1 MSVDT
6 ILRFRVTF
14 EIYKKITMNV
24 LKNLLFYFV
33 VCLLSGVSLMGQV
46 TNQVDLNSEMGL
58 ERKSK
63 YNLDELKIRW
73 KKAAMENCTGVPCN
87 DFICGNSTVS
97 DIDGNAY
104 TTVLIGKQC
113 WTKENLKV
121 TKYNNNDVIPD
132 STLSTWGMTATGAR
146 TEYVVGGV
154 TVSGYVGT
162 YGYIYNWYAVDDQR
176 KLCPAGWHVPL
187 DGEWST
193 MIQHLDNAAL
203 STTVGTQSPSAGGSM
218 KSLSSLWNAPN
229 TRATNS
235 SGFSALPAAFR
246 NSSGVSGGIRINA
259 FFWSS
264 SSIDAINAWYRN
276 VGTNN
281 SNVDRLNLA
290 KSHGASVRCI
300 KD

>member
-1 MSVDT
+1 
-6 ILRFRVTF
+6 
-14 EIYKKITMNV
+14 MNI

-46 TNQVDLNSEMGL
+46 TNRVDLNSEMGL

-162 YGYIYNWYAVDDQR
+162 YGYIY
-176 KLCPAGWHVPL
+176 
-187 DGEWST
+187 
-193 MIQHLDNAAL
+193 II
-203 STTVGTQSPSAGGSM
+203 GTQWTIKG
-218 KSLSSLWNAPN
+218 NY
-229 TRATNS
+229 
-235 SGFSALPAAFR
+235 ALL
-246 NSSGVSGGIRINA
+246 
-259 FFWSS
+259 
-264 SSIDAINAWYRN
+264 
-276 VGTNN
+276 VGMF
-281 SNVDRLNLA
+281 L
-290 KSHGASVRCI
+290 
-300 KD
+300 